1 MELGARCLLTLVD
14 WLDEGFSSIIELSA
28 VIEPRKSYLEYV
40 EGEEVEARC
49 PLFKGLYRA
58 RIIAISA
65 DRRKLKSI
73 QVKLG
78 SCSGIGILQHRV
90 AKWKMRERS
99 FYCRPRPAYPLG
111 DSWRSTEATTKGKDN
126 RRGLEE
132 DEEDL
137 NHVIGSVF
145 TLSREQPPCIGSKQ
159 MTVASAP
166 HPLVEENVGRCSPLT
181 RSPPSSPKN
190 WSSLEDCKAP
200 LTPALIDSLDCLS
213 DASEEPT
220 KQTSATVEHA
230 PKDQL
235 PPRPQESKV
244 VVVTSSHCRSPE
256 CVMLSRELE
265 ALRDQCAKLQAHNV
279 MLQQQL
285 NTAYAD
291 QNRKQHQELNDGVSR
306 PKAGLYDDPELPL
319 SHGMIELVLGTGLYL
334 YESQLT
340 LARSSARSQT
350 ALARLL
356 LDIFFTRDEQAKS
369 NLSGENGL
377 QCLNPQ
383 VVGTIVAYVISQEQ
397 YQPTSSAV
405 IKNSLRNKL
414 GCLRAPSRLLHSKS
428 RLLVS

>member
-1 MELGARCLLTLVD
+1 MEHGARCLLTLVD

-28 VIEPRKSYLEYV
+28 VIEPCKSYLEYV

-49 PLFKGLYRA
+49 PLFRGLFRA

-65 DRRKLKSI
+65 DRRKLKRI
-73 QVKLG
+73 QVQLG
-78 SCSGIGILQHRV
+78 SSSGFSTLQHRV
-90 AKWKMRERS
+90 AKWKRRERS
-99 FYCRPRPAYPLG
+99 FYWRPRPAHPLG
-111 DSWRSTEATTKGKDN
+111 ESWRGTKATSRGKDN

-132 DEEDL
+132 ADEDID
-137 NHVIGSVF
+137 HVISSVF
-145 TLSREQPPCIGSKQ
+145 TLNREQPPGTGSKQ

-166 HPLVEENVGRCSPLT
+166 QPLLEDMGRCSPLT
-181 RSPPSSPKN
+181 LSPPSSPKN
-190 WSSLEDCKAP
+190 WSSLEDSKER
-200 LTPALIDSLDCLS
+200 LTPALIDSVDCFS

-220 KQTSATVEHA
+220 RQIFATVERA
-230 PKDQL
+230 PKDL
-235 PPRPQESKV
+235 VPPRPQGSKA

-256 CVMLSRELE
+256 CEMLSRELE

-291 QNRKQHQELNDGVSR
+291 QNRRPHQDLNDGTSR

-319 SHGMIELVLGTGLYL
+319 SHGMIELVLGTGIYL

-377 QCLNPQ
+377 QCLNPR
-383 VVGTIVAYVISQEQ
+383 VVGTIVAYAISQEQ